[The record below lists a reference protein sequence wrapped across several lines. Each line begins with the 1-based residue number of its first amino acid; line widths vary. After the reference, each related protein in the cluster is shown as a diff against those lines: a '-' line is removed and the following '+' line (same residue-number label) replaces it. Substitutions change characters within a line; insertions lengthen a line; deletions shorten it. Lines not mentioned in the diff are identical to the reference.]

1 VHQVEEGEGPDCGLD
16 DEEDQD
22 AQTEGRVFGHV
33 GGWVVGWL
41 IVEVAE
47 VAEEGV
53 EKDKCRRNIQARS
66 KAIPDRRDKRASRLV
81 IDRGLINRQ

>member
-1 VHQVEEGEGPDCGLD
+1 
-16 DEEDQD
+16 
-22 AQTEGRVFGHV
+22 
-33 GGWVVGWL
+33 VVGWL

-81 IDRGLINRQ
+81 IDRGLINRR

>member
-1 VHQVEEGEGPDCGLD
+1 MHRRKEESLGML
-16 DEEDQD
+16 
-22 AQTEGRVFGHV
+22 A
-33 GGWVVGWL
+33 VGWL
-41 IVEVAE
+41 GSWWLVVEVAEVAE

-81 IDRGLINRQ
+81 MGRGLINRQ